1 MKKHFFFF
9 LFLIS
14 SFLAAA
20 QTYNYIGVEDGL
32 SNRRVY
38 AIQKGPKGYM
48 WFLTHDGIDRYNGKE
63 FKHYKLMD
71 GEDEINSMM
80 NLNWLYSDSQGRL
93 WEIGK
98 QGRVFCYES
107 KHDRFQLVYKLPKS
121 ETEGLHTPVSYG
133 FIDDNNIIWLCNQ
146 RNIYLYNSLT
156 KATVVI
162 KNEINESITDIEQI
176 DETHYFIGTDVG
188 VHYAELRNN
197 VLALS
202 PCEKLDTLRLQINEL
217 FFHKGSRKIFIGTFQ
232 RGIYVYDL
240 NLHKAFHI
248 KSGLIDVSI
257 NRICTFGEKDIL
269 IATDGAGV
277 YKMDVDTYRSEP
289 YIVADFNRYNAMNG
303 NTIYDIYV
311 DNEQRIWMANYPI
324 GITVRNNRY
333 SDYKWI
339 KHSIGNK
346 QSLINDQV
354 NAVMEDEEG
363 DLWYATNNGISLY
376 EHRTQQWH
384 SFLSVYDKEQKNQSH
399 TFMSLCEV
407 SPGIIWVGGY
417 SSGIYQIDKKKRSV
431 SFFTPALFGGATIRP
446 DKYIRSITKDRD
458 GYIWSGGYYNLKRID
473 LKHKNIESIPGLEV
487 ITDIKERD
495 EKYMWIGT
503 ANGLYLLEK
512 TTGKYRYITLPVES
526 SYIYSLYQAP
536 NGLLYIGTNNSG
548 LLIYDPARQNFEHY
562 HKDNCALISNN
573 IYTILSDGKDDILL
587 STEYGLSGFYL
598 KEKRFHNWTK
608 EQGLHS
614 DHFNA
619 NSGTLRKNGNAIFGS
634 TDGAIEF
641 PRDMVLPREYSSRM
655 IFSDLR
661 VFYQTVYPKDEGS
674 PLVLDIDETK
684 SLKLKYSQNIFSLQ
698 VSSINYDYPSL
709 ILYSWKLEGFYDG
722 WSRPGEENVIR
733 FTNLNPGHYTLR
745 VRAISSED
753 RRMVLEERSIDII
766 VEQPIWLSIWALLLY
781 ALILVAIASIA
792 LRIIVLRKQRKISD
806 DKIRFF
812 VNTAHDIRT
821 PLTLIKAPLEELS
834 DREKLSKEGTDNLS
848 TALRNVNALLR
859 LTTNLINF
867 ERADTYSN
875 NFYVSEYELGAYMTD
890 IVNVFRSYASVKHI
904 DLTYESNF
912 RYLNVWLDKDKMDSI
927 LKNIISNA
935 LKYTPEGGSVH
946 VYAYETEDTWNV
958 EVSDTGIGIP
968 LDEQKKLFKMHFR
981 GSIEFPR
988 DMVLPREYSSRMIF
1002 SDLRVFY
1009 QTVYP
1014 KDEGSPLVLDID
1026 ETKSLKLKYSQNI
1039 FSLQVSSIN
1048 YDYPSLILYSWK
1060 LEGFYDGWSRPGEE
1074 NVIRFTNLNPGHYTL
1089 RVRAISSEDRR
1100 MVLEERSID
1109 IIVEQPIWL
1118 SIWALLLYALI
1129 LVAIASIALRIIVLR
1144 KQRKISDDKIRFFV
1158 NTAHD
1163 IRTPLT
1169 LIKAPLEELSDREKL
1184 SKEGTDNLSTALRNV
1199 NALLRLTTNLINF
1212 ERADTY
1218 SNNFY
1223 VSEYELGAYMTD
1235 IVNVFRSYA
1244 SVKHIDLT
1252 YESNFRYLNVWL
1264 DKDKMDSILKNIISN
1279 ALKYTPEGGS
1289 VHVYAYETEDTWN
1302 VEVSDTGIGIPLDE
1316 QKKLFK
1322 MHFRGSNAI
1331 NSKVTGSGIGLL
1343 LVWKLV
1349 HMHKG
1354 KLNFTSTEGKGSC
1367 IKVSFPKGKKRYR
1380 KAIHRPAPTK
1390 EQEQNNEPEQITSP
1404 EKGTPDTPA
1413 VNTPIEGYEHAQQ
1426 QTQDAGNRQKILIV
1440 EDNDELR
1447 EYLRRTL
1454 AENYH
1459 VQVCSNGKSAL
1470 CIVKEYFPDLI
1481 ISDIMMPEMRGDE
1494 LCQKV
1499 KNDIDTSHIPV
1510 ILLTALNT
1518 DKNIIDGLQT
1528 GADEYVVKPFNIGIL
1543 RATIANLLANRAL
1556 LRHRYGNL
1564 ELNDDTHNTECI
1576 NCSTDLDWKFIASI
1590 KKNVEDNMDNPSF
1603 TIDVL
1608 CTLLNMSR
1616 TSFYNKLKALTDQAP
1631 GDYVRLI
1638 RLKRAMQ
1645 LLKEQKYTI
1654 TEVAEMT
1661 GFSDAKYF
1669 REVFKKHFNISPSQY
1684 AKEEGNIGEGKQ

>member
-473 LKHKNIESIPGLEV
+473 LKHKNIESILGLEV

-512 TTGKYRYITLPVES
+512 ATGKYRYITLPVES

-981 GSIEFPR
+981 GS
-988 DMVLPREYSSRMIF
+988 
-1002 SDLRVFY
+1002 
-1009 QTVYP
+1009 
-1014 KDEGSPLVLDID
+1014 
-1026 ETKSLKLKYSQNI
+1026 
-1039 FSLQVSSIN
+1039 
-1048 YDYPSLILYSWK
+1048 
-1060 LEGFYDGWSRPGEE
+1060 
-1074 NVIRFTNLNPGHYTL
+1074 
-1089 RVRAISSEDRR
+1089 
-1100 MVLEERSID
+1100 
-1109 IIVEQPIWL
+1109 
-1118 SIWALLLYALI
+1118 
-1129 LVAIASIALRIIVLR
+1129 
-1144 KQRKISDDKIRFFV
+1144 
-1158 NTAHD
+1158 
-1163 IRTPLT
+1163 
-1169 LIKAPLEELSDREKL
+1169 
-1184 SKEGTDNLSTALRNV
+1184 
-1199 NALLRLTTNLINF
+1199 
-1212 ERADTY
+1212 
-1218 SNNFY
+1218 
-1223 VSEYELGAYMTD
+1223 
-1235 IVNVFRSYA
+1235 
-1244 SVKHIDLT
+1244 
-1252 YESNFRYLNVWL
+1252 
-1264 DKDKMDSILKNIISN
+1264 
-1279 ALKYTPEGGS
+1279 
-1289 VHVYAYETEDTWN
+1289 
-1302 VEVSDTGIGIPLDE
+1302 
-1316 QKKLFK
+1316 
-1322 MHFRGSNAI
+1322 NAI

-1367 IKVSFPKGKKRYR
+1367 IKVSFPKGEKRYR

-1413 VNTPIEGYEHAQQ
+1413 FNTPIEGYEHAQQ

-1684 AKEEGNIGEGKQ
+1684 AKEEGILERANNKPNYSITHDMTNIYTEAFSIFFKIGAFTIGGGYAMVPLIEDEIVTKRRWIAKEDFIDLLAIAQSAPGILAVNISIFIGYRLRGIRGSIVTALGTILPSFLIILAIALFFHNFKDNVYVERIFKGIRPAVVALIAAPTFSMAKSAKINRYTIWIPIVSALLIWLLGFSPIWIIIAAGIGGYLFGRLRFPKTNS

>member
-473 LKHKNIESIPGLEV
+473 LKHKNIESILGLEV

-512 TTGKYRYITLPVES
+512 ATGKYRYITLPVES

-981 GSIEFPR
+981 GS
-988 DMVLPREYSSRMIF
+988 
-1002 SDLRVFY
+1002 
-1009 QTVYP
+1009 
-1014 KDEGSPLVLDID
+1014 
-1026 ETKSLKLKYSQNI
+1026 
-1039 FSLQVSSIN
+1039 
-1048 YDYPSLILYSWK
+1048 
-1060 LEGFYDGWSRPGEE
+1060 
-1074 NVIRFTNLNPGHYTL
+1074 
-1089 RVRAISSEDRR
+1089 
-1100 MVLEERSID
+1100 
-1109 IIVEQPIWL
+1109 
-1118 SIWALLLYALI
+1118 
-1129 LVAIASIALRIIVLR
+1129 
-1144 KQRKISDDKIRFFV
+1144 
-1158 NTAHD
+1158 
-1163 IRTPLT
+1163 
-1169 LIKAPLEELSDREKL
+1169 
-1184 SKEGTDNLSTALRNV
+1184 
-1199 NALLRLTTNLINF
+1199 
-1212 ERADTY
+1212 
-1218 SNNFY
+1218 
-1223 VSEYELGAYMTD
+1223 
-1235 IVNVFRSYA
+1235 
-1244 SVKHIDLT
+1244 
-1252 YESNFRYLNVWL
+1252 
-1264 DKDKMDSILKNIISN
+1264 
-1279 ALKYTPEGGS
+1279 
-1289 VHVYAYETEDTWN
+1289 
-1302 VEVSDTGIGIPLDE
+1302 
-1316 QKKLFK
+1316 
-1322 MHFRGSNAI
+1322 NAI

-1367 IKVSFPKGKKRYR
+1367 IKVSFPKGEKRYR

-1413 VNTPIEGYEHAQQ
+1413 FNTPIEGYEHAQQ

-1669 REVFKKHFNISPSQY
+1669 REVFKKHFNISPSQLQKKKEILERANNKPNY
-1684 AKEEGNIGEGKQ
+1684 SITHDMTNIYTEAFSIFFKIGAFTIGGGYAMVPLIEDEIVTKRRWIAKEDFIDLLAIAQSAPGILAVNISIFIGYRLRGIRGSIVTALGTILPSFLIILAIALFFHNFKDNVYVERIFKGIRPAVVALIAAPTFSMAKSAKINRYTIWIPIVSALLIWLLGFSPIWIIIAAGIGGYLFGRLRFPKTNS